1 MRAATIRLT
10 VFILCLAF
18 GGAAFAQEGHP
29 LKGSWIGTWTGSASK
44 AHSNDILVVLNWDGK
59 AITGTINPG
68 TDDMMLKNASL
79 NPEGWVVH
87 LEADGKDSK
96 GTAVHYVLDGKI
108 ENLAFRNRTITGT
121 WKSATESGP
130 LKLQRQ

>member
-1 MRAATIRLT
+1 VKAATFRLF
-10 VFILCLAF
+10 VLILCLAS
-18 GGAAFAQEGHP
+18 GGSMLAQEGHP
-29 LKGSWIGTWTGSASK
+29 LKGSWIGTWTGSK
-44 AHSNDILVVLNWDGK
+44 VHSNDLLLVLNWDGK
-59 AITGTINPG
+59 QITGIANPG
-68 TDDMMLKNASL
+68 TDDMMIQNASL

-87 LEADGKDSK
+87 LELDGKDSK

-121 WKSATESGP
+121 WKSTTESGQ

>member
-1 MRAATIRLT
+1 MRAATFRLT
-10 VFILCLAF
+10 VLIFCLAF
-18 GGAAFAQEGHP
+18 GGSLLAQEGHP
-29 LKGSWIGTWTGSASK
+29 LKGSWIGTWGPSK
-44 AHSNDILVVLNWDGK
+44 THSNDILLILNWDGK
-59 AITGTINPG
+59 QITGTINPG
-68 TDDMMLKNASL
+68 TDDMAVKNATL
-79 NPEGWVVH
+79 TPEGWVVH

-121 WKSATESGP
+121 WKSQTESGP